1 MIADW
6 CDQSADDIDD
16 IDNINIDDIDDIN
29 DIDDID
35 DMDDISDINDI
46 DAIDDSDVI
55 ANVAGMKVA
64 GAILRHG
71 FGRNLWPFFVSREK
85 NLDSNS

>member
-1 MIADW
+1 MIADR

-29 DIDDID
+29 GVDDIDDID
-35 DMDDISDINDI
+35 DISD
-46 DAIDDSDVI
+46 AIEDSDVI

-71 FGRNLWPFFVSREK
+71 FGRNFWPFFVSREK
-85 NLDSNS
+85 SLDSNS